1 MKKKILFA
9 LSTMMLLLVLASCGN
24 LNKEALHISYSED
37 EHYGT
42 GDYLFS
48 TVTFSGSAFD
58 SDTTYSVKEL
68 EELACDNKD
77 MSHEGLYS
85 MLTRGSIFSQH
96 EMSGIKLYDLIEYA
110 GLNENLGEDINVKL
124 ISRDGYVTV
133 IPLEEIKNSNDN
145 TYNSMEDNDPVEQGV
160 PVILAFGSDGV
171 PLTGPVGVKQPGEEI
186 STEEGYDENAE
197 NVGGPVR
204 LIGGQKSPD
213 EYNAPDNAK
222 WIKEVVVG
230 DDTNYDLHKGNKAG
244 EKCLDVSVVNKDGSI
259 ADRKSFTYADI
270 EACDQKEDGFY
281 GEDYYKGVNFWG
293 FLASSMDFASREGSV
308 KLTFA
313 DGSYQEIDMEY
324 FRNIKGDYSKYT
336 ASKDGLTISA
346 LKPALG
352 YCVNDTPSQNG
363 VYALLPKVKGYTKKT
378 VAEAVISIEIK
389 LSGEDALSENPYG
402 GYKIAVTGDGVEEE
416 GAVTVNQMES
426 YVDLMVSDGTQQ
438 GVSLAGL
445 LKEVG
450 VAVDVEKVTVIGDR
464 KITYTWDDLE
474 TKSDSLFLT
483 TRENGKPPEKGG
495 PVKMGEVNNVKE
507 IIVKSKDGQWTHDK
521 KPYTKFQS
529 DVLKISGSAVNK
541 AKNYTLAELEEATYT
556 VRDSFAASNGI
567 NAYQGIILRELIK
580 ENLKDGIDRPGRIT
594 VIGKD
599 GYKTE
604 LDVGDVFEG
613 VESKYQPGE
622 HRDIIIA
629 YSIDGTPLVK
639 NEKSSGFN
647 GENGFGPMRLVVE
660 NQTSKWVKSV
670 AEIKVYK

>member
-1 MKKKILFA
+1 MKKKILFT
-9 LSTMMLLLVLASCGN
+9 LSAVMLLLVLASCGS

-37 EHYGT
+37 EYYGS

-48 TVTFSGSAFD
+48 TVTFSGSGFD
-58 SDTTYSVKEL
+58 SETTYSVKEL

-77 MSHEGLYS
+77 MSYEGLYS
-85 MLTRGSIFSQH
+85 MLTRGSVFSQH
-96 EMSGIKLYDLIEYA
+96 EMSGIKLYDLMVYT
-110 GLNENLGEDINVKL
+110 GLDPNLDEDVNVKL

-133 IPLEEIKNSNDN
+133 VSLEEIKNSSDN
-145 TYNSMEDNDPVEQGV
+145 TYNSLEDNEPVEEGV
-160 PVILAFGSDGV
+160 PVILAFGSDGI
-171 PLTGPVGVKQPGEEI
+171 PLTGPVGVKQPGEEV
-186 STEEGYDENAE
+186 SAEEGYDEAAE

-204 LIGGQKSPD
+204 LIGGQKSSD

-222 WIKEVVVG
+222 WIKEVIAG
-230 DDTNYDLHKGNKAG
+230 DDTDCDLHKGDKAG
-244 EKCLDVSVVNKDGSI
+244 EKCLDVSVINKDGSA
-259 ADRKSFTYADI
+259 ADSKSFTYADI
-270 EACDQKEDGFY
+270 ESYSQKEDGFY
-281 GEDYYKGVNFWG
+281 GEDYYKGVNLWS

-308 KLTFA
+308 KLVFA
-313 DGSYQEIDMEY
+313 DGDSQEIDMEY
-324 FRNIKGDYSKYT
+324 FRNIKGDYSNYT

-352 YCVNDTPSQNG
+352 YCVNDTPSQDG
-363 VYALLPKVKGYTKKT
+363 IYALLPKAKGYVKKT
-378 VAEAVISIEIK
+378 VAAPVVSIEIK
-389 LSGEDALSENPYG
+389 ISGEDALSENPYG
-402 GYKIAVTGDGVEEE
+402 GYKITVSGDGIEKE
-416 GAVTVNQMES
+416 GSVTVNEIES

-445 LKEVG
+445 LKETG
-450 VAVDVEKVTVIGDR
+450 VAVDVEKVTVAGDR
-464 KITYTWDDLE
+464 KVTYTWDELE
-474 TKSDSLFLT
+474 AKSDSIFLT
-483 TRENGKPPEKGG
+483 TRENGKPPEEGG

-507 IIVKSKDGQWTHDK
+507 IIVKSKDGQWTHNE
-521 KPYTKFQS
+521 KPYTRFQN
-529 DVLKISGSAVNK
+529 DVLKISGSAVSK
-541 AKNYTLAELEEATYT
+541 TKNYTLAELEEAAYT

-580 ENLKDGIDRPGRIT
+580 ENLKEGIDRPSGIT

-604 LDVGDVFEG
+604 LDVGDVFDG

-639 NEKSSGFN
+639 NEKSRGFN

-670 AEIKVYK
+670 AEIKVYE